1 MADNEIRA
9 DIKINVESNAKEAVS
24 EITNAVNKMNNTVT
38 HSGIERTFDDLENSI
53 NEYIRFV
60 KEKREEISTGLSE
73 DSLNSLKTYAENIK
87 TIYDSIGKEL
97 SETSINM
104 INGLYSG
111 TSGTNVGGIIPEE
124 VQDKIINGLAFIKN
138 EIIDIQEGYTDI
150 DDATHELTGSD
161 TELLAQLLAQEEAE
175 KKIVETAEQ
184 YKNILDSAL
193 EKHRQMTEESTDF
206 IKNGGAIGSNN
217 RPASQVEAMTGDEKA
232 AYNWY
237 RNKLIDLPMG
247 VGANSLK
254 LTSEDYLELGNTLNS
269 VSNIAEN
276 TKQEFR
282 DLSDEF
288 EIASQAIEEY
298 NALLNDL
305 TLNAVNTDT
314 LGFKKEEINNTLS
327 IMNELKDTFGYAFSE
342 IDEEFDVDN
351 KIHNLEKLNS
361 YIDSTIEKYKDTDDL
376 IEKSNGIIEYWEKLD
391 FNDLMPNIDVVGIDN
406 TTSTMESLKNEVD
419 NVKSAIEQLNN
430 TDVFNRDQGVEVEM
444 LKNNLNELL
453 NYIGNVV
460 DAYSNAIDTYN
471 NSAVITDISDIGV
484 AAEQQF
490 DTLNNT
496 LDDTLSAISKLD
508 IFTDKETQSIIG
520 LDDAI
525 SKYALDI
532 SNLKAQG
539 DDSSWFGNSND
550 GASYSFQIPELVQET
565 SELKTESSGLANVL
579 GGELTGAFGKL
590 LPALGTGALLLKGTK
605 AAINEAKEAMND
617 LINIANYTGS
627 ALIDA
632 FKSIP
637 ELLDNLINKIE
648 QATKKLKT
656 LADQGVNLQKKWF
669 TAYNY
674 LGAQTGSEIR
684 DFLGDIEQV
693 YGIDGDQLVGS
704 LRQISS
710 LVGNVGLNAE
720 DSSKAVKELMTRSI
734 DLSAYSGIDYD
745 SIVNNLQSAINM
757 GYIGR
762 SSPIIRALGL
772 TKEDVETF
780 RQLNSEADRLNFIL
794 SKSEHVRGTYEKWL
808 NTSAG
813 RVERLN
819 NSLSRLQGN
828 TQRLALNL
836 WAKVAPV
843 LIKLID
849 LVNELVSGLAKLL
862 NIDLTSAE
870 ANLADTGYIFDGLSE
885 GIGGVSDNLDKTA
898 DSLDRTADSAD
909 EAKKHLA
916 SFDDV
921 IQINDDTSSKMDDEL
936 EGLGGSEDFGG
947 SVGLAEALGNFD
959 FGALAG
965 DIEEAKGELQEFF
978 DLLKDG
984 NYYGAGTW
992 IGNYITDKLNSI
1004 DWDNIKNKAGE
1015 IATNLAAFLNGIFNN
1030 KELFKAIGKTIAEAL
1045 NTGIRFIADFAGN
1058 LNWRSVGTALSQ
1070 SWKSFWYNFDSAELG
1085 RALYNVIHGVFEAFW
1100 NFVDDMWKTD
1110 EYGAN
1115 GWVLAGYRIAD
1126 VINNFFSRW
1135 DMEDVRKAA
1144 QSIIDFIDGVFQMLG
1159 AFMKTLDTEDIKA
1172 KFQEFIHTLFTG
1184 FKEHAAEWGQ
1194 TLGEFIDFLVDM
1206 LEILIKE
1213 WDSTGMTGAVLDFL
1227 ENSHISELL
1236 AEWMKIK
1243 FKIWWTK
1250 LLAEVLVGGEAILKC
1265 ISDFG
1270 GKIGDLLKKIFI
1282 GIPLIVLGGAMQL
1295 GIDLGNLLGE
1305 WGANLG
1311 YWLYDLVQNIGAFF
1325 EYLGSMLWDGISSAE
1340 GGLED
1345 FGGWIYDKVQW
1356 IKDTLAEKWNEFQE
1370 LWGLGIDSIR
1380 EGWSSFCDGAIGV
1393 WDSITGGIK
1402 SIFQSVVDFILG
1414 GIDRLCSGLTGLL
1427 DLLHEVPIVGSAMD
1441 GIAGFTGNI
1450 LGKIDIPFLADG
1462 GIVSRATPAIVGE
1475 AGKEAVIPLENNT
1488 GWMDILA
1495 NKTAQRLGGVTQ
1507 SNNQTVVIDMS
1518 KSIKPVY
1525 TRSEML
1531 AFGKQVADALKIYGV
1546 QVSIV

>member
-24 EITNAVNKMNNTVT
+24 EIKSEFSALEAELNSIKDNTVNQVISDNVINNIDIVNDKAKELSDT
-38 HSGIERTFDDLENSI
+38 LANIGVADIEVSNTDEAVSQFNSLDAVFDDLVDKFSSGELALPDDIAN
-53 NEYIRFV
+53 
-60 KEKREEISTGLSE
+60 KAEEAANQFKFLDDIIDNLVAQYSVMTFDIDMSGAT
-73 DSLNSLKTYAENIK
+73 DSL
-87 TIYDSIGKEL
+87 D
-97 SETSINM
+97 
-104 INGLYSG
+104 
-111 TSGTNVGGIIPEE
+111 
-124 VQDKIINGLAFIKN
+124 
-138 EIIDIQEGYTDI
+138 
-150 DDATHELTGSD
+150 
-161 TELLAQLLAQEEAE
+161 
-175 KKIVETAEQ
+175 
-184 YKNILDSAL
+184 
-193 EKHRQMTEESTDF
+193 
-206 IKNGGAIGSNN
+206 
-217 RPASQVEAMTGDEKA
+217 
-232 AYNWY
+232 
-237 RNKLIDLPMG
+237 
-247 VGANSLK
+247 
-254 LTSEDYLELGNTLNS
+254 
-269 VSNIAEN
+269 
-276 TKQEFR
+276 
-282 DLSDEF
+282 
-288 EIASQAIEEY
+288 
-298 NALLNDL
+298 
-305 TLNAVNTDT
+305 
-314 LGFKKEEINNTLS
+314 
-327 IMNELKDTFGYAFSE
+327 IMNEDLVMFEEKVPDVIEELGLAQKPAQE
-342 IDEEFDVDN
+342 IADS
-351 KIHNLEKLNS
+351 LEL
-361 YIDSTIEKYKDTDDL
+361 
-376 IEKSNGIIEYWEKLD
+376 
-391 FNDLMPNIDVVGIDN
+391 
-406 TTSTMESLKNEVD
+406 
-419 NVKSAIEQLNN
+419 A
-430 TDVFNRDQGVEVEM
+430 
-444 LKNNLNELL
+444 
-453 NYIGNVV
+453 
-460 DAYSNAIDTYN
+460 
-471 NSAVITDISDIGV
+471 
-484 AAEQQF
+484 
-490 DTLNNT
+490 
-496 LDDTLSAISKLD
+496 
-508 IFTDKETQSIIG
+508 
-520 LDDAI
+520 
-525 SKYALDI
+525 SKYAMDI
-532 SNLKAQG
+532 SNMKVP
-539 DDSSWFGNSND
+539 DNSTSWLGNNNNE
-550 GASYSFQIPELVQET
+550 GASYDIQIPTISSQQTEEVIEQT
-565 SELKTESSGLANVL
+565 SKLKDLFSGLGESASGASSII
-579 GGELTGAFGKL
+579 GGELTGALSGM
-590 LPALGTGALLLKGTK
+590 LPALGTGAALLGGIKL
-605 AAINEAKEAMND
+605 AIDEAKEAMND
-617 LINIANYTGS
+617 IIAIAKS
-627 ALIDA
+627 AGTALADA
-632 FKSIP
+632 FNNAINALNK
-637 ELLDNLINKIE
+637 LINKLE
-648 QATKKLKT
+648 QTAKKIKA

-674 LGAQTGSEIR
+674 LGAQTGTEITN
-684 DFLGDIEQV
+684 FLGDMEQI
-693 YGIDGDQLVGS
+693 YGLDGDNLIGS
-704 LRQISS
+704 LREISV
-710 LVGNVGLNAE
+710 LVGNLGLDAE
-720 DSSKAVKELMTRSI
+720 NSSKAVKELMI
-734 DLSAYSGIDYD
+734 QGLDISAYTGMDYD
-745 SIVNNLQSAINM
+745 SVINSLQSAVNM
-757 GYIGR
+757 GFIGR
-762 SSPIIRALGL
+762 SSPLIKALGL

-780 RQLNSEADRLNFIL
+780 RQLNNEADRLNFIL

-870 ANLADTGYIFDGLSE
+870 ANLADTGYVFDGLSE

-965 DIEEAKGELQEFF
+965 DIKEAKGELQEFF

-1058 LNWRSVGTALSQ
+1058 LNWKSVGTALSQ

>member
-24 EITNAVNKMNNTVT
+24 EIKSEFSALEAELNSIKDNTVNQVISDNVINNIDIVNDKAKELSDT
-38 HSGIERTFDDLENSI
+38 LSNIGVADIEVSNTDEAVSQFNSLDAVFDDLVDKFSSGELALPDDIAN
-53 NEYIRFV
+53 
-60 KEKREEISTGLSE
+60 KAEEAANQFKFLDDIIDNLVAQYSVMTFDIDMSGAT
-73 DSLNSLKTYAENIK
+73 DSL
-87 TIYDSIGKEL
+87 D
-97 SETSINM
+97 
-104 INGLYSG
+104 
-111 TSGTNVGGIIPEE
+111 
-124 VQDKIINGLAFIKN
+124 
-138 EIIDIQEGYTDI
+138 
-150 DDATHELTGSD
+150 
-161 TELLAQLLAQEEAE
+161 
-175 KKIVETAEQ
+175 
-184 YKNILDSAL
+184 
-193 EKHRQMTEESTDF
+193 
-206 IKNGGAIGSNN
+206 
-217 RPASQVEAMTGDEKA
+217 
-232 AYNWY
+232 
-237 RNKLIDLPMG
+237 
-247 VGANSLK
+247 
-254 LTSEDYLELGNTLNS
+254 
-269 VSNIAEN
+269 
-276 TKQEFR
+276 
-282 DLSDEF
+282 
-288 EIASQAIEEY
+288 
-298 NALLNDL
+298 
-305 TLNAVNTDT
+305 
-314 LGFKKEEINNTLS
+314 
-327 IMNELKDTFGYAFSE
+327 IMNEDLVMFEEKVPDVIEELGLAQKPAQE
-342 IDEEFDVDN
+342 IADS
-351 KIHNLEKLNS
+351 LEL
-361 YIDSTIEKYKDTDDL
+361 
-376 IEKSNGIIEYWEKLD
+376 
-391 FNDLMPNIDVVGIDN
+391 
-406 TTSTMESLKNEVD
+406 
-419 NVKSAIEQLNN
+419 A
-430 TDVFNRDQGVEVEM
+430 
-444 LKNNLNELL
+444 
-453 NYIGNVV
+453 
-460 DAYSNAIDTYN
+460 
-471 NSAVITDISDIGV
+471 
-484 AAEQQF
+484 
-490 DTLNNT
+490 
-496 LDDTLSAISKLD
+496 
-508 IFTDKETQSIIG
+508 
-520 LDDAI
+520 
-525 SKYALDI
+525 SKYAMDI
-532 SNLKAQG
+532 SNMKVP
-539 DDSSWFGNSND
+539 DNSTSWLGNNNNE
-550 GASYSFQIPELVQET
+550 GASYDIQIPTISSQQTEEVIEQT
-565 SELKTESSGLANVL
+565 SKLKDLFSGLGESASGASSII
-579 GGELTGAFGKL
+579 GGELTGALGGM
-590 LPALGTGALLLKGTK
+590 LPALGTGAALLGGIKL
-605 AAINEAKEAMND
+605 AIDEAKEAMND
-617 LINIANYTGS
+617 LIAIAKS
-627 ALIDA
+627 AGTALADA
-632 FKSIP
+632 FNNAINALNK
-637 ELLDNLINKIE
+637 LINKLE
-648 QATKKLKT
+648 QTAKKIKT

-674 LGAQTGSEIR
+674 LGAQTGTEITN
-684 DFLGDIEQV
+684 FLGDMEQI
-693 YGIDGDQLVGS
+693 YGLDGDNLIGS

-762 SSPIIRALGL
+762 SSPLIRALDL
-772 TKEDVETF
+772 TKEDVATF
-780 RQLNSEADRLNFIL
+780 RQLNNEADRLNFIL

-1058 LNWRSVGTALSQ
+1058 LNWKSVGTALSQ

-1110 EYGAN
+1110 EYGAD

-1135 DMEDVRKAA
+1135 DIEDVKKAA
-1144 QSIIDFIDGVFQMLG
+1144 QSIIDFIHGVFRMLA
-1159 AFMKTLDTEDIKA
+1159 AFMKTLDTEDIKT
-1172 KFQEFIHTLFTG
+1172 KFQAFIHTLFTG
-1184 FKEHAAEWGQ
+1184 FAEHADEWGK
-1194 TLGEFIDFLVDM
+1194 TLGEFISFIVDL
-1206 LEILIKE
+1206 LEIIISE
-1213 WDSTGMTGAVLDFL
+1213 WDSTGMSEAILGFI
-1227 ENSHISELL
+1227 ENSHIAELVGAWMRLKFKLLMTKLFVEIYIFLGAILSSLIVGIKQSIDEILGAFSGAWNWVKEKAEWIWELVKGKLNEFKETFETVVELL
-1236 AEWMKIK
+1236 
-1243 FKIWWTK
+1243 K
-1250 LLAEVLVGGEAILKC
+1250 LGWSGFCDTLVNNWNGFWETW
-1265 ISDFG
+1265 S
-1270 GKIGDLLKKIFI
+1270 
-1282 GIPLIVLGGAMQL
+1282 L
-1295 GIDLGNLLGE
+1295 GIDSLKEGWSGFCE
-1305 WGANLG
+1305 T
-1311 YWLYDLVQNIGAFF
+1311 I
-1325 EYLGSMLWDGISSAE
+1325 EGI
-1340 GGLED
+1340 
-1345 FGGWIYDKVQW
+1345 
-1356 IKDTLAEKWNEFQE
+1356 WNTFQE
-1370 LWGLGIDSIR
+1370 NWGLGIDSIR